1 MSDYIAM
8 QLGSIAGMMASEQSR
23 RAGNEFH
30 EMMEARKNRPPV
42 VDPASFYKLID
53 DYNQLASDFND
64 LRLQVLRKNTI
75 IAEKELA
82 LANLTAELHQT
93 QFKLDHEIKVGA
105 ASVRTIG
112 RFLKAYRHYRGL
124 LGIKEGDPYDVPGYW

>member
-1 MSDYIAM
+1 MSDYVAM

-23 RAGNEFH
+23 RAGNEFR

-53 DYNQLASDFND
+53 DYNQLASEYND
-64 LRLQVLRKNTI
+64 LRLQVLRRNTI
-75 IAEKELA
+75 ISEKDGEIIRLQS
-82 LANLTAELHQT
+82 ELHQT
-93 QFKLDHEIKVGA
+93 QFKLDDEKREHA
-105 ASVRTIG
+105 SSVRIIG

>member
-1 MSDYIAM
+1 MSDYVAM

-23 RAGNEFH
+23 RAGNEFR

-53 DYNQLASDFND
+53 DYNQLVGEFND
-64 LRLQVLRKNTI
+64 LRLEVLRRNTI
-75 IAEKELA
+75 ISEKDAEIMRL
-82 LANLTAELHQT
+82 
-93 QFKLDHEIKVGA
+93 QFKLDKTMEEGMA
-105 ASVRTIG
+105 CVRTNA